1 MSTLLKKHCTSAS
14 YVIQAHNTK
23 NFHFVTALLAEKIA
37 TGSKSYT
44 TLDLFQI
51 TLLTKSFTKDQV
63 NNQPIAALIKGQHFR
78 QQIIRNS

>member
-1 MSTLLKKHCTSAS
+1 MSFKLT
-14 YVIQAHNTK
+14 IQRT
-23 NFHFVTALLAEKIA
+23 FHFVTALLAEKIA

-78 QQIIRNS
+78 QQIIRNSWRQNLRDN